1 MAVIK
6 QDFNV
11 MYLPAAIQRNNP
23 IPLDSTALWYN
34 YDEMLNYATTDPT
47 AYVGQVL
54 SLITNNKA
62 EAYII
67 TNPSGK
73 VEKIGSGII
82 VDNDSLVIDNDMIG
96 LKDFGKYYYRF
107 DKNNQQYILQEVNE
121 EYPWIPGLEP
131 KVVSENG
138 ELVLGWFEPNL
149 TSIEGVNS
157 ALDTLQVTVNDLHD
171 TVNDLSNDVNEIE
184 NILQGTY
191 TKDEVDNA
199 ILQAI
204 SNINNLTYKKVNY
217 FSDIENDIEN
227 NIPNINKII
236 YLVPALDG
244 LSHDV
249 YEEYMIFDGV
259 IEKLGSWEVNL
270 ENYATKEE
278 VNQKVDKIDGFGLIS
293 DSDNIKLKT
302 IEAGAQKNYISDVS
316 DNFEVNKG
324 QLSITSLPS
333 NLNLS
338 NNSTIQNL
346 NTLVSTK
353 VTRVAG
359 KSLVDDE
366 LIEKLV
372 ILSTD
377 TEKNVIN
384 DVSSEFEIDD
394 NRTLSIVSVKGD
406 KIIDLNLNSDFNNL
420 STKTNSALTDLR
432 ILNNSLSDLDA
443 RFNAYKTQ
451 VANTYVT
458 KQQHQAD
465 IDNILAILTW
475 QDLDDPIIL

>member
-34 YDEMLNYATTDPT
+34 YDEMLNYAMTDPT

-73 VEKIGSGII
+73 IEKIGSGII

-107 DKNNQQYILQEVNE
+107 DKTNQQYILQEVNE
-121 EYPWIPGLEP
+121 EYPWIAGLEP

-204 SNINNLTYKKVNY
+204 SNINGLTYKKVNY

-227 NIPNINKII
+227 NIPNIDKII

-249 YEEYMIFDGV
+249 YEEYMVFDGV

-293 DSDNIKLKT
+293 DTDNIKLKT

-324 QLSITSLPS
+324 QLNITSLPS

-353 VTRVAG
+353 VTRVTG

-420 STKTNSALTDLR
+420 SAKTNSALTDLK

-451 VANTYVT
+451 VVNTYVT

-475 QDLDDPIIL
+475 QDLDDPIII

>member
-11 MYLPAAIQRNNP
+11 MYLPAVIQRNNP

-107 DKNNQQYILQEVNE
+107 DKNDQRYILQEVNE
-121 EYPWIPGLEP
+121 EYPWIAGLEP

-157 ALDTLQVTVNDLHD
+157 ALDTLQVTVNDLHN
-171 TVNDLSNDVNEIE
+171 TVNDLSDDVNEIE

-204 SNINNLTYKKVNY
+204 SNINGLTYKKVNY

-227 NIPNINKII
+227 NIPNIDKII

-249 YEEYMIFDGV
+249 YEEYMVFDGV

-316 DNFEVNKG
+316 DNFEVDKG
-324 QLSITSLPS
+324 QLNIISLPS
-333 NLNLS
+333 NLNLY
-338 NNSTIQNL
+338 NNSTIYNL

-372 ILSTD
+372 MLSTD
-377 TEKNVIN
+377 AEKNVIN

-420 STKTNSALTDLR
+420 SAKTNSALTDLK

-451 VANTYVT
+451 VVNTYVT

>member
-34 YDEMLNYATTDPT
+34 YDEMLNYAMTDPT

-121 EYPWIPGLEP
+121 EYPWTAGLEP
-131 KVVSENG
+131 KVVSEDG

-204 SNINNLTYKKVNY
+204 SNINGLTYKKVNY
-217 FSDIENDIEN
+217 FSDIENDIKN
-227 NIPNINKII
+227 NIPNIDKII

-249 YEEYMIFDGV
+249 YEEYMVFDGV

-316 DNFEVNKG
+316 DNFEVDKG
-324 QLSITSLPS
+324 QLNIISLPS

-346 NTLVSTK
+346 NALVSTK

-420 STKTNSALTDLR
+420 SAKTNSALTDLK